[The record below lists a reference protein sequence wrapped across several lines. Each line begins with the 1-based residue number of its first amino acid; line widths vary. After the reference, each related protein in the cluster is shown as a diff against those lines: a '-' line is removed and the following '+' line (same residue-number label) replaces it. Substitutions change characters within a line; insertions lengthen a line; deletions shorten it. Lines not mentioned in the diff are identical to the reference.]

1 MNILKANQKKTSFF
15 IERGFDD
22 ASLLR
27 ILTNA
32 SFEAMP
38 SGTTVFR
45 EGDKGEKFYIIL
57 HGSVGIMKPNL
68 AYQTTKRKMR
78 RVKKRIVDYITRLD
92 ELLSTK
98 NRTED

>member
-1 MNILKANQKKTSFF
+1 MNILKANQKRTSFF

-27 ILTNA
+27 ILANA
-32 SFEAMP
+32 SFEAVP
-38 SGTTVFR
+38 SGTTVFK
-45 EGDKGEKFYIIL
+45 EGDKGDKFYIIL
-57 HGSVGIMKPNL
+57 HGSVGVMKPNL
-68 AYQTTKRKMR
+68 AYHNTKRKMR

-92 ELLSTK
+92 QLLENK